1 MSLASAE
8 PVGADSPWTATD
20 VRRSG
25 GWTAAGLLALAV
37 CCVGISRTRTYD
49 NQLLW
54 TALGAIALAVAVIG
68 GVRWILRG
76 LRTVRRERRDVM
88 FLLGVLSEDE
98 PAAADTVGP
107 AVYFTAAMSRFHT
120 RSCPFARGKDLVAAS
135 RHEAGSRRP
144 CEVCEP

>member
-1 MSLASAE
+1 MSLLSADRL
-8 PVGADSPWTATD
+8 VADSPWTRSD
-20 VRRSG
+20 LRRSG
-25 GWTAAGLLALAV
+25 VWTAVGLLALAV
-37 CCVGISRTRTYD
+37 CCVGISRTKTYD

-76 LRTVRRERRDVM
+76 MRTVRRERRDLMVV
-88 FLLGVLSEDE
+88 LGGL
-98 PAAADTVGP
+98 AADEVATPDVDGS

-120 RSCPFARGKDLVAAS
+120 RTCPFARGKDLVAGARS
-135 RHEAGSRRP
+135 DVGARRA